1 MLCIYC
7 EVSDNHKNLDKSQI
21 IQTQSKFDLEM
32 VEIAMG
38 VGLGLNFLTSHFSYK
53 IVSSKEEE

>member
-32 VEIAMG
+32 VEIVMG
-38 VGLGLNFLTSHFSYK
+38 VGLGLNFSNITFL
-53 IVSSKEEE
+53 I